1 MIVVIHYCMG
11 GLKLIKVYETF
22 FYSIRIIPLTVVV
35 YRVLMVCHVEF
46 CYNHG
51 EKVLRDTL
59 FRFDPP
65 MINFTKLN
73 MCLIFSD
80 CVSCS
85 LWWWA

>member
-11 GLKLIKVYETF
+11 GLKLIKVYETY

-65 MINFTKLN
+65 MIHFTKLN
-73 MCLIFSD
+73 ISNI
-80 CVSCS
+80 
-85 LWWWA
+85 

>member
-11 GLKLIKVYETF
+11 GLKLIKVYETY

-73 MCLIFSD
+73 TYLIFSD

-85 LWWWA
+85 LWWWD